1 MVFRQFVEL
10 QQRGVIGVSGDDARD
25 FLQGLITNDMGRVT
39 PSRAIYAALL
49 TPQGKFLHD
58 FIITQ
63 AGEQRFF
70 LDCDGER
77 LMELGQR
84 LASYKL
90 RAAIEIADLRDEWQI
105 AALIGSDAAAAAGL
119 AEDAGACGGFAGGY
133 ACVDP
138 RHASLGVRSCLPRGT
153 TRGLLQD
160 AGFAAGDFADYEH
173 LRLSLGVPDGS
184 RDIAAGKAT
193 LAEAGFEALNGV
205 DFDKGCYVGQE
216 VTTRMKHRGTA
227 RKRLLPLRLSGDAP
241 PPGTPVLAGDREI
254 GETRS
259 ASGDLALVLF
269 RIDRL
274 EDAGDEPLSV
284 GGQPASLVQSS

>member
-1 MVFRQFVEL
+1 MGVRQFVEL
-10 QQRGVIGVSGDDARD
+10 QQRGVIGVSGGDARD
-25 FLQGLITNDMGRVT
+25 FLQGLITNDMGRV
-39 PSRAIYAALL
+39 SADRAIYAALL

-58 FIITQ
+58 FFITQ

-84 LASYKL
+84 LATYKL
-90 RAAIEIADLRDEWQI
+90 RAAVEIADLRDEWQI
-105 AALIGSDAAAAAGL
+105 AALIGRDSAAAVGL
-119 AEDAGACGGFAGGY
+119 TEDTGACGAVAGGY

-138 RHASLGVRSCLPRGT
+138 RHAGLGVRSCLPRGT
-153 TRGLLQD
+153 ARGLLLD

-184 RDIAAGKAT
+184 RDIAAEKAT

-227 RKRLLPLRLSGDAP
+227 RKRLLPLRLLGDTP

-259 ASGDLALVLF
+259 ASGDLALALF
-269 RIDRL
+269 RVDRL

-284 GGQPASLVQSS
+284 GGQPASLVQSL